1 MIRYFLI
8 LIIVIGV
15 ASCDNFE
22 MDHPDFDYTAAF
34 FPYQF
39 PVRTLVLG
47 DYIYDNTNDN
57 DHKFVISVAMGGV
70 YNNERDRVFG
80 FELDESFCNEVLF
93 DNGDT
98 VRAMPRDYYTLSS
111 ENQIVIPK
119 GKFNGGVEVQLTDA
133 FFNDSIAYTSGYVI
147 PLRLTGSSDVDKILV
162 GTPSLDNADPR
173 VAGQWIE
180 PPKNFTMFAVKY
192 INEYHGTYFHYGQSN
207 VRDAANT
214 VLEDSVYQATYIE
227 SNGTTKL
234 RTIGRN
240 QVSLN
245 MFLRSDVMRVEE
257 NSVLIPIEVDMI
269 LDFDGVNCTVTAA
282 EGSPYTISGTGVFK
296 AKEYTWGNKSRDG
309 IELNFTVSDGAN
321 TYEASDVL
329 VIRDR
334 AVVMEVFSPVVY

>member
-8 LIIVIGV
+8 LLIVIGL

-22 MDHPDFDYTAAF
+22 IDHPDFDYTAGF

-57 DHKFVISVAMGGV
+57 NHKFVISVAMGGV
-70 YNNERDRVFG
+70 YNNEKDRI
-80 FELDESFCNEVLF
+80 FEIEVDESLCNEILF
-93 DNGDT
+93 NTDGDT
-98 VRAMPRDYYTLSS
+98 IRALPPEYYTLSS
-111 ENQIVIPK
+111 ETQIVIPK
-119 GKFNGGVEVQLTDA
+119 GKFNGGIEVQLTDA
-133 FFNDSIAYTSGYVI
+133 FFDDSVAYTSGFVV
-147 PLRLTGSSDVDKILV
+147 PLRLKGSQDVDKILV
-162 GTPSLDNADPR
+162 GTPSVDNADPR
-173 VAGQWIE
+173 VPAQWIE

-192 INEYHGTYFHYGQSN
+192 INEYHGTYFHYGQSS
-207 VRDAANT
+207 VKDGSNT
-214 VLEDSVYQATYIE
+214 VVEDTVYQATYIE
-227 SNGTTKL
+227 SNPTSKML
-234 RTIGRN
+234 TIGRN

-245 MFLRSDVMRVEE
+245 MFLRSEVMPAEA
-257 NSVLIPIEVDMI
+257 DMV

-282 EGSPYTISGTGVFK
+282 EDSPYAISGTGVFK

-309 IELNFTVSDGAN
+309 IELNFTVSDGTN

-334 AVVMEVFSPVVY
+334 AVVMEVYSPVLY